1 MFNGIIFNQGVIK
14 KIKKR
19 KKGINLFLES
29 NLKLKKSSIGMS
41 ISCDGVC
48 LTAVNIEKKDNHF
61 EFEVNVGEETLKRT
75 NLINWNNN
83 YKINLEKS
91 LKLGD
96 EIGGHYV
103 YGHIDTLIPII
114 KIKEINNSWDFEFSL
129 SQLNNQPKY
138 NNMIVEKGSVA
149 INGISLT
156 VANVYENSFNVSII
170 PHTFQNTNFSLL
182 SENDMVNI
190 EFDPL
195 ARYLSKYNDR

>member
-1 MFNGIIFNQGVIK
+1 MFTGIIQSLGEIINISSEKNTYLIK
-14 KIKKR
+14 TTLDLNDCKV
-19 KKGINLFLES
+19 GS
-29 NLKLKKSSIGMS
+29 S

-48 LTAVNIEKKDNHF
+48 LTAINIEKKDNHF

-75 NLINWNNN
+75 NLINWNNS

-91 LKLGD
+91 LKFGD

-114 KIKEINNSWDFEFSL
+114 KIKEINHSWEFEFSL

-138 NNMIVEKGSVA
+138 KNMIVEKGSVA
-149 INGISLT
+149 INGPSLT
-156 VANVYENSFNVSII
+156 VANVYDNSFNVSII

-195 ARYLSKYNDR
+195 ARYLSKYNDK

>member
-1 MFNGIIFNQGVIK
+1 MFNGIIKNTGVIK
-14 KIKKR
+14 YIKRNSNSMIIKVKSKLKIK
-19 KKGINLFLES
+19 S
-29 NLKLKKSSIGMS
+29 NMLGSS

-48 LTAVNIEKKDNHF
+48 LTLTATRKKLLTFYLSQETIKRSNF
-61 EFEVNVGEETLKRT
+61 SNSKVGQIL
-75 NLINWNNN
+75 NM
-83 YKINLEKS
+83 EKS
-91 LKLGD
+91 LKFGD

-129 SQLNNQPKY
+129 SQLNNQPKF

-195 ARYLSKYNDR
+195 ARYLSKYNDK

>member
-1 MFNGIIFNQGVIK
+1 MFTGIIQDIG
-14 KIKKR
+14 KIYKLE
-19 KKGINLFLES
+19 KGLYKIITNL
-29 NLKLKKSSIGMS
+29 NLSKCKEGSS
-41 ISCDGVC
+41 ISCNGVC
-48 LTAVNIEKKDNHF
+48 LTAKNIVDNKDTF
-61 EFEVNVGEETLKRT
+61 SFEVNIGEETLKRT
-75 NLINWNNN
+75 NLISWNNS

-91 LKLGD
+91 LKFGD

-114 KIKEINNSWDFEFSL
+114 KIKEINNSWEFEFSL

-195 ARYLSKYNDR
+195 ARYLSKYNDK

>member
-1 MFNGIIFNQGVIK
+1 MFTGIIQSLGEIINISSEKNTYLIK
-14 KIKKR
+14 TTLDLNDCKA
-19 KKGINLFLES
+19 GS
-29 NLKLKKSSIGMS
+29 S

-48 LTAVNIEKKDNHF
+48 LTAINIEKKDNHF

-75 NLINWNNN
+75 NLINWNNS

-91 LKLGD
+91 LKFGD

-103 YGHIDTLIPII
+103 YGHIDTLIPIK

-138 NNMIVEKGSVA
+138 KNMIVEKGSVA

-195 ARYLSKYNDR
+195 ARYLSKYNDK

>member
-1 MFNGIIFNQGVIK
+1 MFTGIIQSLGEIINISSEKNTYLIK
-14 KIKKR
+14 TTLDLNDCKV
-19 KKGINLFLES
+19 GS
-29 NLKLKKSSIGMS
+29 S

-48 LTAVNIEKKDNHF
+48 LTAINIEKKDNHF

-75 NLINWNNN
+75 NLINWNNS

-91 LKLGD
+91 LKFGD

-156 VANVYENSFNVSII
+156 ISKSTHKSFFISVI
-170 PHTFQNTNFSLL
+170 PHTFENTNLKFIK
-182 SENDMVNI
+182 ENDIVNI
-190 EFDPL
+190 EFDYL
-195 ARYLSKYNDR
+195 ARFIKRNEN

>member
-1 MFNGIIFNQGVIK
+1 MFTGIIQSLGEIK
-14 KIKKR
+14 NISSKKNTYLIKTKLDLNESKI
-19 KKGINLFLES
+19 G
-29 NLKLKKSSIGMS
+29 SSIC
-41 ISCDGVC
+41 CDGVC
-48 LTAVNIEKKDNHF
+48 LTVINLEKKDNHF

-114 KIKEINNSWDFEFSL
+114 NIREEKNSWEFEFSL
-129 SQLNNQPKY
+129 SQLNNQPKL
-138 NNMIVEKGSVA
+138 NNMIVEKGSIA

-156 VANVYENSFNVSII
+156 VANVYESSFNVSII
-170 PHTFQNTNFSLL
+170 PHTFHNTNFSILR
-182 SENDMVNI
+182 EDDMVNI

-195 ARYLSKYNDR
+195 ARYLSKYNGK